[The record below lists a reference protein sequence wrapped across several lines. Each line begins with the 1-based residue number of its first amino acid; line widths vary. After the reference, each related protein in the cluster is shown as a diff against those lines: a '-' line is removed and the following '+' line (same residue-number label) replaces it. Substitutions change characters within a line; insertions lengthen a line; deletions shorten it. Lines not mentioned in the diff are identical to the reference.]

1 MKGVVKRWLDHRGFG
16 FIDAEEEDGDVFIHQ
31 SEIQGAYDL
40 KEGQE
45 VEFEVESTYKGPQA
59 VNLKIV
65 E

>member
-1 MKGVVKRWLDHRGFG
+1 MKGVVKRWLGHRGFG
-16 FIDAEEEDGDVFIHQ
+16 FIDAEEEDGDVFIHH
-31 SEIQGAYDL
+31 SEVQGAYDL

>member
-1 MKGVVKRWLDHRGFG
+1 LKGVVKRWLGHRGFG
-16 FIDAEEEDGDVFIHQ
+16 FIDSEEEDGDVFIHH

-40 KEGQE
+40 REGQE
-45 VEFEVESTYKGPQA
+45 VEFEVESTYKGPRA

>member
-1 MKGVVKRWLDHRGFG
+1 LKGVVKRWLGHRGFG
-16 FIDAEEEDGDVFIHQ
+16 FIDSEEDGDVFIHH

-40 KEGQE
+40 REGQE
-45 VEFEVESTYKGPQA
+45 VEFEVESPYKGPRA